1 MREPSAVIGRG
12 IACGERAETDL
23 YAFISKRHEQ
33 RVVVEGERAVEEAR
47 RVSERHQEAPAG
59 GQRTTP
65 GLALAMCRHLQQGVY
80 ARRSVEW
87 GRQEDEL
94 EDREANQPKGE
105 DAA

>member
-1 MREPSAVIGRG
+1 MRKPGAVIGRG
-12 IACGERAETDL
+12 IARDERAETDL

-33 RVVVEGERAVEEAR
+33 RVVVERAAVEEAW

-65 GLALAMCRHLQQGVY
+65 GPALAMCRRLQQGVY

-87 GRQEDEL
+87 GRQGDEL